1 MLSPEELEKTRAIV
15 KEFGREGGAG
25 EKLQQ
30 ALVERAKN
38 HENWVGAQWEEGV
51 RV

>member
-1 MLSPEELEKTRAIV
+1 M

-25 EKLQQ
+25 EKLQR
-30 ALVERAKN
+30 ALLEKTKN
-38 HENWVGAQWEEGV
+38 NDSWVGAREQGREG